1 MFDTGYT
8 RHTNWGI
15 ETEEE
20 SDTSTACSMGAK
32 AQLGIVDA
40 IRGVHDARSIIDE
53 YARKIALDP
62 SELSLGSNEKMFQNF
77 SHAFMV
83 DQHEPFST
91 PEMSRTANANVL
103 QLWEG

>member
-20 SDTSTACSMGAK
+20 PDTSTACSMGPK

-40 IRGVHDARSIIDE
+40 IWGVHDAQSIIDE
-53 YARKIALDP
+53 YARKNR
-62 SELSLGSNEKMFQNF
+62 SG
-77 SHAFMV
+77 
-83 DQHEPFST
+83 PF
-91 PEMSRTANANVL
+91 
-103 QLWEG
+103 